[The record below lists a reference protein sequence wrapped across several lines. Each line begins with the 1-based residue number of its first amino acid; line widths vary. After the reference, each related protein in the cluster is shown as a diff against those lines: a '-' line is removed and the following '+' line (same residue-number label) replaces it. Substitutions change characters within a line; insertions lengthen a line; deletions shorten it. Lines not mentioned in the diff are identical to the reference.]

1 MIAIWS
7 EIGTFEI
14 TKQRL
19 VDQVRVAKINEWLTE
34 VKLEEIRRKILTP
47 RDGEENQ
54 EINDISVVIIRN
66 EDGPLESS
74 ETDRYMYV
82 YKLKLQI
89 KNVLKL

>member
-66 EDGPLESS
+66 ENGPLESS

>member
-19 VDQVRVAKINEWLTE
+19 VDQVRVAKINEWLIE

-66 EDGPLESS
+66 ENGPLESS

>member
-66 EDGPLESS
+66 ENGPLESS
-74 ETDRYMYV
+74 ETDRYMYA

>member
-19 VDQVRVAKINEWLTE
+19 VDQVRVAKIDEWLTE

-66 EDGPLESS
+66 ENGPLESS